1 MKFNLINHFDSKEL
15 IFNAIISNICE
26 LINLLRR
33 GDSGPGTLCELT
45 VTPLSNA
52 FGTKIKKDRGIK
64 NKEDHLDQISP
75 LILYERSHN
84 YDWSIRVRLMQQ

>member
-33 GDSGPGTLCELT
+33 GDYAPSTFCDLI

-52 FGTKIKKDRGIK
+52 FGTKLKQKIFFLTLKGLFT
-64 NKEDHLDQISP
+64 NL
-75 LILYERSHN
+75 N
-84 YDWSIRVRLMQQ
+84 FFNF

>member
-33 GDSGPGTLCELT
+33 GDSGSSTFCDLIET
-45 VTPLSNA
+45 SFSNA
-52 FGTKIKKDRGIK
+52 FGTKIKTI
-64 NKEDHLDQISP
+64 E
-75 LILYERSHN
+75 
-84 YDWSIRVRLMQQ
+84 V

>member
-33 GDSGPGTLCELT
+33 GDSGPGTFCVLI

-52 FGTKIKKDRGIK
+52 FDTQTKTIEI
-64 NKEDHLDQISP
+64 
-75 LILYERSHN
+75 
-84 YDWSIRVRLMQQ
+84 